1 MYLTLRDSYIAKNC
15 LIAKFWY
22 IISFTAGPVLVYVS
36 LDSITDGYTV
46 TTPGGSS
53 QSSPA
58 KQETHWV
65 QQWKMCLPIPTA
77 TRKARWLSP
86 NCPCMSRNMARA
98 VHALLHVLVSS
109 LKAPPVSHKPKGTQT
124 VHHDTHLSGPIKS
137 TVTVLLIKQESWH
150 FSIPYLKQLPFSCS
164 EEDIISDV
172 FK

>member
-58 KQETHWV
+58 KQETH
-65 QQWKMCLPIPTA
+65 
-77 TRKARWLSP
+77 
-86 NCPCMSRNMARA
+86 
-98 VHALLHVLVSS
+98 
-109 LKAPPVSHKPKGTQT
+109 
-124 VHHDTHLSGPIKS
+124 
-137 TVTVLLIKQESWH
+137 
-150 FSIPYLKQLPFSCS
+150 
-164 EEDIISDV
+164 
-172 FK
+172 